1 MKSGIY
7 QILNTATG
15 DFYIGSSKDLIRRHK
30 QHISSLKRNVNH
42 SKILQRA
49 WNKYGE
55 IHFMFKVLATCPE
68 EYLFKLEQWF
78 VDNLK
83 PKYNICLKDV
93 SVPIGLDHQKYFDKE
108 QYKKLALERLSND
121 PNFGWKSRIIEK
133 IDENNNVIKEYS
145 SLKEYAIEHNCAIGN
160 VGKALKKGNKCKGF
174 KIRYKEMP

>member
-7 QILNTATG
+7 QILNTTTG
-15 DFYIGSSKDLIRRHK
+15 DFYIGSTKDLIKRQK
-30 QHISSLKRNVNH
+30 QHFSSLRKNTNH

-55 IHFMFKVLATCPE
+55 INFMFKILATCPE
-68 EYLFKLEQWF
+68 QYLFKLEQWF

-93 SVPIGLDHQKYFDKE
+93 SVPNGIGYKDKSLYSKYTR
-108 QYKKLALERLSND
+108 ERLKSN

-133 IDENNNVIKEYS
+133 LDDCSNVIKEYN

-174 KIRYKEMP
+174 KIRYKEIVD

>member
-30 QHISSLKRNVNH
+30 QHISLLKKNVNH

-93 SVPIGLDHQKYFDKE
+93 SVPIGIGYKDKNLYSKYTR
-108 QYKKLALERLSND
+108 QRLMSN

-133 IDENNNVIKEYS
+133 LDDNDNVIKEYR

-174 KIRYKEMP
+174 YIRYKETP

>member
-7 QILNTATG
+7 QILNTKTG
-15 DFYIGSSKDLIRRHK
+15 DFYIGSSKDLIRRKK
-30 QHISSLKRNVNH
+30 QHFSNLRRNVNH
-42 SKILQRA
+42 SKILQNA

-55 IHFMFKVLATCPE
+55 IYFVFKVIATCPE

-93 SVPIGLDHQKYFDKE
+93 SVPTGIGYKDKSL
-108 QYKKLALERLSND
+108 YSIYTKERLLLN

-133 IDENNNVIKEYS
+133 LDENNNVIKEYC
-145 SLKEYAIEHNCAIGN
+145 SLKEYALEHNCAIGN

-174 KIRYKEMP
+174 YIRYKETP